1 MRRTGWFWWAGV
13 GALALLL
20 GGYLGLHRPAPH
32 AVATVPDRPAR
43 ATTTAPVPA
52 PAASSS
58 GAPATTAFR
67 VTTLEGSSVQVPD
80 GHPVVLYFMSA
91 QCASC
96 AQGEQQLSAFVRRL
110 PPGVQVL
117 SLDVTPS
124 YDPASAVLA
133 MARDVG
139 ATWPQAYATVPIM
152 EAYNVTQLDQLA
164 VVNGAGRIV
173 YDGPLPSNASLLAL
187 VHQALSS

>member
-1 MRRTGWFWWAGV
+1 VA
-13 GALALLL
+13 ALALLL
-20 GGYLGLHRPAPH
+20 GGYWGLHRPAPH
-32 AVATVPDRPAR
+32 AVAAASDRA
-43 ATTTAPVPA
+43 AQEKTTAPVPG

-58 GAPATTAFR
+58 AVPATTAFR
-67 VTTLEGSSVQVPD
+67 LTTLEGSSIQVPD
-80 GHPVVLYFMSA
+80 GRPVVLYFMSA

-96 AQGEQQLSAFVRRL
+96 AQGEQQLSAVVRL
-110 PPGVQVL
+110 MPPGVQIV

-133 MARDVG
+133 MARNVG